1 MRSEIL
7 HTSQNPSS
15 VQRRPFRFSNSIIG
29 LSLVTFA
36 IGICMYSGIVFFF
49 FFFFKLKFSTFN
61 SFRFF
66 LKKKERKR
74 EKELGG
80 AIIIGYFLTLHTVTY
95 VFGIIVFSVD
105 TYSMYAVKQDK
116 FEDVEKKLTEAREKE
131 KLVGK

>member
-36 IGICMYSGIVFFF
+36 IGIY
-49 FFFFKLKFSTFN
+49 
-61 SFRFF
+61 
-66 LKKKERKR
+66 
-74 EKELGG
+74 
-80 AIIIGYFLTLHTVTY
+80 
-95 VFGIIVFSVD
+95 